1 MFAGL
6 RPSRMTAGGRP
17 SDGAGLDL
25 AVEDTDV
32 AEDVREPAPRE
43 PVHGCRNT
51 AAAPELGGDHELPL
65 ALGLDREQPGAVH
78 VDVEVVPVRV
88 PGLHALEHR
97 PALDGVVD
105 DVHVRARD
113 EPGAPPAGVHVD
125 DDVGHREEHARQEVG
140 ELLVRRPVGAPGER
154 AVEVRARRPAP
165 RVRLRRLD
173 REHRDHDDPPRD
185 PLRLEPLEQ
194 AHRGDLALVL
204 VAVVAGEHEDR
215 RPVAVR
221 DLPDVDERARPAGG
235 VVDLREGEVAD
246 LLARRGEVDRA
257 ADRRV
262 GHARESR
269 KRVTAASVPSSS
281 RSTSSSVCAYEKCE
295 RLRLSGSSKMPSF
308 ISSRR

>member
-1 MFAGL
+1 M
-6 RPSRMTAGGRP
+6 
-17 SDGAGLDL
+17 
-25 AVEDTDV
+25 

-43 PVHGCRNT
+43 PVHGCRDT
-51 AAAPELGGDHELPL
+51 AAAPELGGDHELSL
-65 ALGLDREQPGAVH
+65 ALGLDGEQSGAVD

-105 DVHVRARD
+105 DVHVRARE
-113 EPGAPPAGVHVD
+113 EPGAPAAGVHVD
-125 DDVGHREEHARQEVG
+125 DDVGQREEHARQVVG

-165 RVRLRRLD
+165 RVRLGRLD
-173 REHRDHDDPPRD
+173 REHRDHDDPARD
-185 PLRLEPLEQ
+185 PLRLEPLQEP
-194 AHRGDLALVL
+194 HRRDLALVL

-221 DLPDVDERARPAGG
+221 NLADVDERARPAGG

-246 LLARRGEVDRA
+246 LLAPRIA
-257 ADRRV
+257 
-262 GHARESR
+262 ARESIVQHR
-269 KRVTAASVPSSS
+269 PGESRTHPSRAGVQRQRGQRTAASVPSSS

-295 RLRLSGSSKMPSF
+295 RLRFSGSSKMPSF